1 MALSESRPADG
12 DVLMRVVGLDK
23 SYGGLKAVDSVTFDV
38 YRGEVLALVGDN
50 GGRQVDPHQGH
61 RRRPAAG
68 RGPRG
73 VRRGRPFGCARRA
86 MRMPRA
92 SDACIRGL
100 GLVDTLDV
108 PENVFLGRELRTRVS
123 RPRAAA
129 RSRTRCASAR
139 SSSSIDSGSICRG

>member
-1 MALSESRPADG
+1 MSDSRPTAS

-61 RRRPAAG
+61 RRRPSRPDAGHVEMEGAPLRMRTPRDADAAG
-68 RGPRG
+68 I
-73 VRRGRPFGCARRA
+73 GCLHQ
-86 MRMPRA
+86 
-92 SDACIRGL
+92 GL

-108 PENVFLGRELRTRVS
+108 PENVFLGRELRTRFLG
-123 RPRAAA
+123 PRAAA
-129 RSRTRCASAR
+129 RSRTDAPAHDSI
-139 SSSSIDSGSICRG
+139 SSTASGSTCHG